1 MAYNWDFGVVLANSD
16 LLLAGLAGTLKVT
29 GSALAFG
36 IPLGLVLALA
46 RLSRRRWVNFPAG
59 VAVEFLRSTPPLAQ
73 LFWVF
78 FALPILTG
86 IKIDP
91 FQASVITFAFQS
103 SAFFAEC
110 FRAGIVSV
118 ERGQWESARAVGM
131 RHDQTMRRVILPQAV
146 RRMLPVFLER
156 VIELVKTT
164 TLVSTVSYADLLFK
178 AGEIADK
185 TFRPLEVYTVAAL
198 LYFVVIYSASLI
210 VGRIERKLDAG
221 HVTAN

>member
-1 MAYNWDFGVVLANSD
+1 MAYDWDFSVVLNNSD
-16 LLLAGLAGTLKVT
+16 LLLAGLAGTVKVT
-29 GSALAFG
+29 VTALSFG
-36 IPLGLVLALA
+36 IPLGLLLALA
-46 RLSRRRWVNFPAG
+46 RLSHARWIRLPDG
-59 VAVEFLRSTPPLAQ
+59 VLIEFLRSTPPLAQ

-91 FQASVITFAFQS
+91 FQASVITFALQS

-110 FRAGIVSV
+110 FRAGIVSI

-131 RHDQTMRRVILPQAV
+131 RYGQLMRRIILPQAV
-146 RRMLPVFLER
+146 RRMLPVFFER
-156 VIELVKTT
+156 VVELVKTT

-185 TFRPLEVYTVAAL
+185 TFRPLEVYTAAALMYFVLIFSASFLVGRLEHRLDSGRVAA
-198 LYFVVIYSASLI
+198 
-210 VGRIERKLDAG
+210 
-221 HVTAN
+221 N